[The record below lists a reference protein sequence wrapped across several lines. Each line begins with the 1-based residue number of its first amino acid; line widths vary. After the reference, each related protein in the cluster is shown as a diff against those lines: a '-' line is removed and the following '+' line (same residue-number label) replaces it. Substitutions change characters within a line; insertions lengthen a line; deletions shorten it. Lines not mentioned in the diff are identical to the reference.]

1 MAACVNENAGKN
13 DKSMTMKQD
22 PSCINR
28 REFLKLASV
37 GAAVLTTSVL
47 PIPALAATKGI
58 ELGSG
63 PVSMGEIQLA
73 AKRLK
78 GNIRRTP
85 VVAAGQLSR
94 YTGVDL
100 YLKLES
106 MQYTGSF
113 KERGALNKM
122 SVMTKAER
130 ARGVIA
136 ASTGNHAQGV
146 AYHATRLGI
155 PSIIVMPRG
164 TPNMKVS
171 HTKTL
176 GATVIIHGDSFD
188 DALSFAL
195 DKASR
200 DGLTFI
206 HPFEDPLIICG
217 QGTVGLELLQDL
229 PDLDVLVVPVGG
241 GGIISGCATA
251 AKAINPGLK
260 IYGVEARNYSAMR
273 QRLHGEPVV
282 TGGET
287 IAEGIAVNSVGDRTF
302 SIIKKLVDDVLTVKE
317 ENIEK
322 AISLLFEDR
331 KIVSEGAGAVGVA
344 ACIEHGELFKGKK
357 VATPITGGNIDSR
370 MFSTLLDRNLARKG
384 KLVNLRVVSPGQG
397 DIYPEISEL
406 LAKNNAS
413 VVNLSYDQVFHAAS
427 AKSPSYTLVL
437 ETQDMNHA
445 QQLVKDFCDNGFK
458 AELIK

>member
-1 MAACVNENAGKN
+1 
-13 DKSMTMKQD
+13 MK
-22 PSCINR
+22 PNTSCINR

-37 GAAVLTTSVL
+37 GTAVMIPSVL
-47 PIPALAATKGI
+47 SLPALAVTKGS
-58 ELGSG
+58 ELGTG
-63 PVSMGEIQLA
+63 PVSMSEIQLA
-73 AKRLK
+73 AKRLN

-85 VVAAGQLSR
+85 VVAAGQISR

-100 YLKLES
+100 FLKLES

-113 KERGALNKM
+113 KERGALNRM
-122 SVMTKAER
+122 SVMTSAER

-155 PSIIVMPRG
+155 LSTIVMPRG
-164 TPNMKVS
+164 TAHQKAS
-171 HTKTL
+171 HTKDL
-176 GATVIIHGDSFD
+176 GATVVIHGDTFD
-188 DALSFAL
+188 DALAFSL
-195 DKASR
+195 NMASKE
-200 DGLTFI
+200 GLTFI

-217 QGTVGLELLQDL
+217 QGTVGLEIMHEI

-241 GGIISGCATA
+241 GGIIAGCATA
-251 AKAINPGLK
+251 AKALKPDLK
-260 IYGVEARNYSAMR
+260 IYGVEANNYSAMR
-273 QRLHGEPVV
+273 QRLHGQPVV

-287 IAEGIAVNSVGDRTF
+287 IAEGIAVHNTGDRTF
-302 SIIKKLVDDVLTVKE
+302 SIIKKLVDDVLTVE
-317 ENIEK
+317 EESIER

-370 MFSTLLDRNLARKG
+370 MFATLLDRNLARNG
-384 KLVNLRVVSPGQG
+384 QLVKLRVVSLGQG
-397 DIYPEISEL
+397 DIYPELSEL
-406 LAKNNAS
+406 LAKKNAS
-413 VVNLSYDQVFHAAS
+413 VVNVSYDQVFHASS

-445 QQLVKDFCDNGFK
+445 EQLVKDFCTHGFK